1 MNDKS
6 SERIKRIR
14 KMFLRG
20 VFSILPLAV
29 TAYVI
34 LFFLKILE
42 DSIGKFINEMIGL
55 AIRNPEFK
63 IPAIG
68 LIVSILLV
76 FLSGFIVTNFIG
88 ANFFA
93 KVEKMLHRIPV
104 VPKIYFGIKQ
114 IVEAFSLQGSQLFSK
129 VALVEYPRKGL
140 YAIGFV
146 TGNAKGEIQLKTE
159 KTLINVF
166 IPTTPNPTSGMLL
179 LVPEEDVEYLD
190 MSVEDGLKLIISA
203 GVVVPDIKKKEEQ
216 IFESDQED
224 L

>member
-1 MNDKS
+1 MQEKN
-6 SERIKRIR
+6 SERIKKIR
-14 KMFLRG
+14 KIFVRG
-20 VFSILPLAV
+20 IFSILPLAV
-29 TAYVI
+29 TIYVI
-34 LFFLKILE
+34 LFFLNILE
-42 DSIGKFINEMIGL
+42 NSIGKFINEMIGL
-55 AIRNPEFK
+55 GLRKTDFK

-93 KVEKMLHRIPV
+93 KIEKFLHRIPI

-129 VALVEYPRKGL
+129 VAIVEYPRKGI

-146 TGNAKGEIQLKTE
+146 TGDTKGEIKSKTN
-159 KTLINVF
+159 KKLINIF
-166 IPTTPNPTSGMLL
+166 IPTTPNPTSGML
-179 LVPEEDVEYLD
+179 VFIPEEDVEYLE
-190 MSVEDGLKLIISA
+190 MSVEDGLKLIVSA
-203 GVVVPDIKKKEEQ
+203 GVVIPDVNKKKDQ
-216 IFESDQED
+216 IDVFHEED